1 MDSLTHIALGA
12 CIGEAFFERKF
23 GKKAMLWGAL
33 AQSIPDIDF
42 MAASW
47 LGTAENL
54 LAHRGFTHSLLFAVL
69 IIPLFALAVDKIHKP
84 EDFTYR
90 KLLLFFSIEVLLHLL
105 LDGFNNY
112 GVGWLEPFDHTRF
125 SFNSIYVADPFFSIW
140 PGIAFIVLLVLN
152 RYNQRR
158 RFWWKFGLLLPF
170 LYIGYCTVNKIM
182 ITKNAEKA
190 ITASNIPSKYSFT
203 TPAPLQNWLWY
214 VVSGDDNGFYTGYRS
229 VFDNS
234 DSIKFEYFPRNDA
247 LLKNMESNKDVAL
260 LKQFAHNFYTVEK
273 VQDTI
278 LFNDLRFG
286 QEVGWENSRGRFA
299 FHYILQ
305 PPADNAL
312 VVQRGRFAGWSW
324 NSFAVMI
331 KKIKGQ

>member
-42 MAASW
+42 IAASW

-54 LAHRGFTHSLLFAVL
+54 LAHRGFTHSILFAVL
-69 IIPLFALAVDKIHKP
+69 IVPLFALAVDKIHRP
-84 EDFTYR
+84 EAFTYR
-90 KLLLFFSIEVLLHLL
+90 KLLLFFSIEVYLHLL

-112 GVGWLEPFDHTRF
+112 GVGWLEPFNHTRF
-125 SFNSIYVADPFFSIW
+125 SFNSIYVADPFFSLW
-140 PGIAFIVLLVLN
+140 PGIAFGVLVFMN
-152 RYNQRR
+152 RYNNKR
-158 RFWWKFGLLLPF
+158 RFWWKFGLFLPVI
-170 LYIGYCTVNKIM
+170 YICYCTINKIT
-182 ITKNAEKA
+182 ITKRMEKVIA
-190 ITASNIPSKYSFT
+190 ANHIPHTYHFT

-214 VVSGDDNGFYTGYRS
+214 VVSGDENGFYTGYRS
-229 VFDNS
+229 VFDTTTAMH
-234 DSIKFEYFPRNDA
+234 FEYFPRNDS
-247 LLKNMESNKDVAL
+247 LLKEAVDAKDVQL
-260 LKQFAHNFYTVEK
+260 LKQFAHEFYTAEK
-273 VQDTI
+273 IKDTI

-286 QEVGWENSRGRFA
+286 QVVGWQDPRGRFA

-324 NSFAVMI
+324 KSFAVML
-331 KKIKGQ
+331 KKIKGD

>member
-42 MAASW
+42 IAASW

-54 LAHRGFTHSLLFAVL
+54 LAHRGFTHSILFAVL

-158 RFWWKFGLLLPF
+158 RLWWKFGLLLPF
-170 LYIGYCTVNKIM
+170 LYICYCTVNKII
-182 ITKNAEKA
+182 ITKNAEKVIA
-190 ITASNIPSKYSFT
+190 ASNIPSKYSFT

-247 LLKNMESNKDVAL
+247 LLKNMESKKEVAL

-286 QEVGWENSRGRFA
+286 QEVGWENPRGRFA

>member
-42 MAASW
+42 IAASW

-54 LAHRGFTHSLLFAVL
+54 LAHRGFTHSLLFAVMV
-69 IIPLFALAVDKIHKP
+69 IPLFALAVDKIHKP
-84 EDFTYR
+84 EAFTYR

-112 GVGWLEPFDHTRF
+112 GVGWLEPFNHTRF
-125 SFNSIYVADPFFSIW
+125 SFNSMYVADPFFSVW

-152 RYNQRR
+152 RYNMRR

-170 LYIGYCTVNKIM
+170 LYICYCGVNKI
-182 ITKNAEKA
+182 IISKKVNHLIAA
-190 ITASNIPSKYSFT
+190 QNIPNKYSFT

-214 VVSGDDNGFYTGYRS
+214 VVSGDENGFYTGYLS
-229 VFDNS
+229 VFDKS
-234 DSIKFEYFPRNDA
+234 DTMQWEYFPRNEW
-247 LLKNMESNKDVAL
+247 LLKDQALNKDVPL
-260 LKQFAHNFYTVEK
+260 LKQFAHHFYTVEK
-273 VQDTI
+273 VQDSI

-286 QEVGWENSRGRFA
+286 QVVGWQDPRGRFA

-305 PPADNAL
+305 PAADNTL

-324 NSFAVMI
+324 ESFAVMWRRI
-331 KKIKGQ
+331 RNP

>member
-42 MAASW
+42 MAAAW
-47 LGTAENL
+47 LDTAENL
-54 LAHRGFTHSLLFAVL
+54 LAHRGFTHSILFAVL
-69 IIPLFALAVDKIHKP
+69 IVPLFAFAVDKIHKP
-84 EDFTYR
+84 EAFTYR

-112 GVGWLEPFDHTRF
+112 GVGWLEPFNHTRF
-125 SFNSIYVADPFFSIW
+125 SFNSIYVADPFFSVW
-140 PGIAFIVLLVLN
+140 PGIAFAALLILN
-152 RYNQRR
+152 RYHARR
-158 RFWWKFGLLLPF
+158 RFWWKFGLILPF
-170 LYIGYCTVNKIM
+170 LYICYCSINKMI
-182 ITKNAEKA
+182 ITKSVEKLVA
-190 ITASNIPSKYSFT
+190 AKNIPDKYAFT

-214 VVSGDDNGFYTGYRS
+214 VVSGDEKGFYTGYRS

-234 DSIKFEYFPRNDA
+234 DTMQWEYFPRNE
-247 LLKNMESNKDVAL
+247 LLLSDQAPNKDVPL
-260 LKQFAHNFYTVEK
+260 LKQFAHNFYTIEK

-286 QEVGWENSRGRFA
+286 QVVGWQEPRGRFA

-305 PPADNAL
+305 PAADNTL

-324 NSFAVMI
+324 KSFAVMWR
-331 KKIKGQ
+331 KISKP